1 MNYSVEL
8 WDSYNKV
15 ENNLLF
21 HLRGL
26 KDFIYMIKELTKSM
40 KVFSE
45 NLKTIYD
52 MNLSITT
59 NESLSEGVDNFRN
72 YLSMHHI
79 FLEKYIS
86 SINSEIIRPLNTLQ
100 ESILKKLNKNYN
112 ETVTAEKNYES
123 YKSQVEFTKSKFHS
137 RAKNVESKLLEFE
150 TLKNVM
156 SKNEVNEIEQH
167 DIDKLEE
174 ETKNIIGFAKDSE
187 KIYLSYIKYTNR
199 VQEEFIEIKKRNLN
213 QIQSLEMELGE
224 KIKNSLLKY
233 YSLQSNYF
241 KNLNNEREKN
251 IKFQE
256 KININND
263 IQIYIK
269 NNKTNE
275 IPPFRF
281 DYIPYLCN
289 LDRQSINN
297 DDEMKNINLKVN
309 EQIKNLF
316 PEEKDISLL
325 KTKTDREIEGF
336 VDSIL
341 KGENENVINAKEE
354 NLKIISNK
362 NLRKLFL
369 RYLNKLRNN
378 THLILNDTSYKIIG
392 NLLKESLS
400 HAYKEKDFIC
410 IKLIIVIATNL
421 FKINKVSNKP
431 RIFLNNYLIDNK
443 LLKDFNF
450 WENLVKYDIIEEM
463 HNQKKY
469 NLYLEEDDVLK
480 NVRIKDIVKNQL
492 TSNLHHMITFETSSP
507 LMNKIINYFSNF
519 YKLSKSSLESL
530 NNIIN
535 NYKSTR
541 IEIKEIKKLN
551 NSFDRLKNKSTN
563 NSNKNTNF
571 NTKNNSNKN
580 IFVVDKNLT
589 ISKNYNI
596 IEPVKQDEEKI
607 NDCFE
612 EIDNEIKKN
621 NIFKDG
627 NYNNITI
634 KESKIKVNNDSNEK
648 KSNELS
654 NKKD

>member
-137 RAKNVESKLLEFE
+137 RAKNVESKLLELE

>member
-72 YLSMHHI
+72 YLSLHYI

-137 RAKNVESKLLEFE
+137 RAKNVESKLLELE